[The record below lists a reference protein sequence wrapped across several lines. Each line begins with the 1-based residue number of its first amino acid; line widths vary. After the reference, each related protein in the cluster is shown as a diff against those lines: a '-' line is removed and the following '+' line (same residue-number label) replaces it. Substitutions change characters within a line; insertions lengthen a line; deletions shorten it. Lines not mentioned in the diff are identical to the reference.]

1 MGRMLRDTELPLSL
15 SLPVSLWE
23 SCLLQAE
30 PKKPVCALEFTPGSH
45 ASGALLRVEEIL
57 GK

>member
-15 SLPVSLWE
+15 GLPVSLWE

-30 PKKPVCALEFTPGSH
+30 PKKPVCALEFTPDSH
-45 ASGALLRVEEIL
+45 ASGALVRVEP
-57 GK
+57 